1 MSVPTYSVRINE
13 KLNRTLHDNDT
24 IITEYDQLMI
34 SSLKKNMKKKNLNN
48 SILKIFIIAGSLHY
62 IVEYSSGLH

>member
-48 SILKIFIIAGSLHY
+48 FILKIFIIAGSLHY